1 MLLVIDMQDRIATAV
16 SNADLV
22 AANCTTLLRA
32 AHRMHVP
39 VLITEH
45 CPAQIG
51 RTIAAL
57 LAEQGS
63 AAIASKTHFAA
74 TDEPMLA
81 QHIASC
87 NRPQIV
93 IAGVE
98 SHVCVL
104 QTAIA
109 LAERGYKPFVV
120 ADATGSRGEESRMI
134 ALERLRSAQVQI
146 VTTEMVLFEWLEHA
160 ERAEFREL
168 LALIK

>member
-1 MLLVIDMQDRIATAV
+1 M
-16 SNADLV
+16 
-22 AANCTTLLRA
+22 
-32 AHRMHVP
+32 P

-51 RTIAAL
+51 ATLASL
-57 LAEQGS
+57 LAERGT
-63 AAIASKTHFAA
+63 AAVLSKVHFAA
-74 TDEPMLA
+74 SDEPALA
-81 QHIASC
+81 QHIAAC

-104 QTAIA
+104 QSALA
-109 LAERGYKPFVV
+109 LAERGYRPFVV
-120 ADATGSRGEESRMI
+120 ADATGSRTDESREV
-134 ALERLRSAQVQI
+134 ALQRLRSAQVQI

-160 ERAEFREL
+160 ERPELREL